1 MEEIDDTNHV
11 NIYDSEDSE
20 NIMEAFDNELD
31 DNY

>member
-11 NIYDSEDSE
+11 NISDSEDSE
-20 NIMEAFDNELD
+20 NIIEAFDNELD